1 MYRNNF
7 TMWKE
12 YKKIIEFIAKIN
24 DFKEKLLECF
34 EYIESDEEQEES
46 EDGKLYSIWLS
57 L

>member
-46 EDGKLYSIWLS
+46 EDGKSYSI
-57 L
+57 